1 METTGS
7 IKHNKGVSKKGS
19 TKNKFFESAK
29 SKNEEKAVLGTAYFS
44 ALFSGCILILKSTG
58 SPVCFIVLHN
68 LLEICIAKCK
78 INVLQIKEGCI
89 TLKEIQQKKEE
100 NETFIALLS

>member
-7 IKHNKGVSKKGS
+7 IKHNKGVSKKVRQ
-19 TKNKFFESAK
+19 KINFESAK

-68 LLEICIAKCK
+68 LLEICIAKCMTK
-78 INVLQIKEGCI
+78 YIANKGRMYYTKRNTTEEGG
-89 TLKEIQQKKEE
+89 K
-100 NETFIALLS
+100 

>member
-1 METTGS
+1 VETTGS
-7 IKHNKGVSKKGS
+7 IKHNKGVSKKVRQ
-19 TKNKFFESAK
+19 KNKFFESAK

-68 LLEICIAKCK
+68 NDEICIAKRMTK
-78 INVLQIKEGCI
+78 YIANKERMYY
-89 TLKEIQQKKEE
+89 TKRNTTEE
-100 NETFIALLS
+100 GGK